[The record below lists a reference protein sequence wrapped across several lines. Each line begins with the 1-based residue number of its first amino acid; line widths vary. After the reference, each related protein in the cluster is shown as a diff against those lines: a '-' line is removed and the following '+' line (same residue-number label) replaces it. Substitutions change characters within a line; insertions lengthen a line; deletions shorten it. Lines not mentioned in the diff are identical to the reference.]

1 MKINETCLAL
11 GLFSIVLFV
20 VVSRPGVFV
29 EGLSH
34 KSTSIQRPGT
44 KLTRAAVLQ
53 LEPRKQGYDTPRKL
67 YQLGICKPKKVHR
80 GKKSIKLCNCGAYGY
95 KNANAFPGRKCSP
108 NDQVMH

>member
-11 GLFSIVLFV
+11 GIFGIVLFV
-20 VVSRPGVFV
+20 VVSRPGVVV

-34 KSTSIQRPGT
+34 KSTSIQRHGA

-53 LEPRKQGYDTPRKL
+53 LETRKQSYKMPLQL
-67 YQLGICKPKKVHR
+67 YQDGMCNSKIVHR
-80 GKKSIKLCNCGAYGY
+80 GRRSVKLCNCGVYGY

-108 NDQVMH
+108 TDHIMQ